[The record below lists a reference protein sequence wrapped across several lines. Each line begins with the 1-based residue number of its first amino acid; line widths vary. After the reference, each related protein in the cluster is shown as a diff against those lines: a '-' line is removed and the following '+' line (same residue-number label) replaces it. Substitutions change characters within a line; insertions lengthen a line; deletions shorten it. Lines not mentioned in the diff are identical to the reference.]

1 MEQAEDGSV
10 EGQRLE
16 MSVGGDGEGIGRQG
30 PIACIYI
37 AAMERNVYLSGKDP
51 KAKFFRA
58 LDLADNP
65 NI

>member
-1 MEQAEDGSV
+1 MDISAE
-10 EGQRLE
+10 
-16 MSVGGDGEGIGRQG
+16 GDGESIARQG
-30 PIACIYI
+30 PNACIYI
-37 AAMERNVYLSGKDP
+37 AAMERNVYLSGKDS